1 MNNHFIE
8 IKEIDKSYSSKEK
21 KNTILKNINLK
32 ITQGE
37 LIAIVGES
45 GAGKSTLLNVVGGLD
60 QVDKGSIIINNQA
73 ITNLKESKL
82 AYYRNQNI
90 GFIFQQH
97 HLLKDFTAFENLMI
111 PQMIYLKN
119 KKEAEE
125 KALSLLKK
133 VDLLEQKNHLTGELS
148 GGELQRIAIARAI
161 INKPKIILADEPTG
175 NLDTRNSEKIFNL
188 LLALSKKNKTTVII
202 VTHSLSLSKKCH
214 KIYKLKEGALKIL
227 T

>member
-1 MNNHFIE
+1 M
-8 IKEIDKSYSSKEK
+8 KEIDKSYFSKEK

-32 ITQGE
+32 IARGE

-45 GAGKSTLLNVVGGLD
+45 GAGKSTLLNVLGGLD
-60 QVDKGSIIINNQA
+60 QVDKGSILINKEV

-119 KKEAEE
+119 KREAEK
-125 KALSLLKK
+125 KALSLLKT
-133 VDLLEQKNHLTGELS
+133 VDLLERKNHLTGELS

-161 INKPKIILADEPTG
+161 INSPKIILADEPTG
-175 NLDTRNSEKIFNL
+175 NLDLKNSEKIFNL
-188 LLALSKKNKTTVII
+188 LFALSKKNKTTVIM
-202 VTHSLSLSKKCH
+202 VTHSPNLSKKCH
-214 KIYKLKEGALKIL
+214 KVYKLKKGFLKIL